1 MRIIGNAEKAREV
14 QAVAS
19 GVLPSGQ
26 PVIVNADGTVS
37 VVTATSISESLGS
50 STQFESSDAYHIA
63 SAFDSAAGK
72 VVVAYRDAGNSNRG
86 KGIVGTVNGSSI
98 SFGSEATF
106 NTSETNWCHVVY
118 DENAEK
124 CVIVY
129 RNSGNSSYLTCVV
142 ATVSGT
148 SISFGSAV
156 VIASVGG
163 SGQSA
168 CYDSVSQKIIATT
181 GNNAY
186 VGTVSGTSISFGS
199 ANSFNS
205 GANISV
211 ASSYDS
217 VAQKLVI
224 SYRDIDNSNSGRA
237 KVGTVSGN
245 SISFGSAVVFDSS
258 AVNYVDSTYD
268 SSAQKIVIGFSDQAG
283 GTAPGLG
290 KLIVGN
296 VSGTSISFGSSINMN
311 GNTSYMNEV
320 IYDPT
325 SNKIVAVTSSTSGT
339 GDYVVATVSGTSIT
353 ADSSSSVDSYAIG
366 YMGLAIDSTNN
377 KVVFSYSS
385 YSGGDGGVSKVFQP
399 AYTSTNLTSENY
411 IGMSGGVVVPTV
423 TGSKVSFESSTMGSE
438 YIGATYDPDTG
449 KIILAYQDQGNS
461 YYGTAVVGT
470 VSGTS
475 ISFGT
480 PVVFQTSKTKDFCAV
495 YDTAND
501 KVVITYCNEASSDA
515 GTGIVGTVSGTS
527 ISFGSPAVFDSSGAG
542 TPHSSVYDTN
552 AGKVVVFY
560 RDTSDS
566 SKGKAAVG
574 TVSGTSISW
583 GSLVNF
589 NGNDYTNAISAV
601 YDSTAQKIVVCFAD
615 VGNSTYGSSV
625 VGTVSGTSISFGT
638 KVVFSSSTTQDAFVT
653 YDSSNNKSVVTYKDG
668 GDSDKGKV
676 AVATVSG
683 TSISFGTPVTF
694 VSQVGSNYN
703 CAYDTQL
710 GSVIISYGVA
720 SGQGN
725 FITGKVSGTSIGS
738 FSSPYSYYSDTNRVI
753 RPQLVIDGGTGNA
766 VFSFKDQDDSN
777 KGSSTVTSIG
787 YSGQVADGGNTEIN
801 IKGAVADNQSGLTA
815 GQSYYVQ
822 TDGTLSTTAGDP
834 SVFAGT
840 AVAATKLIV
849 KG

>member
-1 MRIIGNAEKAREV
+1 MRTIGTPSTQARKLNAI
-14 QAVAS
+14 AS
-19 GVLPSGQ
+19 GALPNGD
-26 PVIVNADGTVS
+26 PVVVNADGTVS
-37 VVTATSISESLGS
+37 VVSETAISVSLGN

-86 KGIVGTVNGSSI
+86 KGIVGTVSGSSI

-124 CVIVY
+124 CVITF
-129 RNSGNSSYLTCVV
+129 RGTSSYLTGVV

-148 SISFGSAV
+148 SISFGTAV

-217 VAQKLVI
+217 AAQKLIV
-224 SYRDIDNSNSGRA
+224 SYRDIDNSHSGRA

-245 SISFGSAVVFDSS
+245 SISFGSSVVFDSS
-258 AVNYVDSTYD
+258 AVNYVASTYD

-283 GTAPGLG
+283 GAAPGLG
-290 KLIVGN
+290 KIIVGN
-296 VSGTSISFGSSINMN
+296 VSGTSISFGSSINMT

-325 SNKIVAVTSSTSGT
+325 SNKIVAVTSSTGGT

-353 ADSSSSVDSYAIG
+353 KDSSSAVDSYAIG

-399 AYTSTNLTSENY
+399 AYNATTLTAENY
-411 IGMSGGVVVPTV
+411 IGLASNGYPDTA
-423 TGSKVSFESSTMGSE
+423 
-438 YIGATYDPDTG
+438 GATIDV
-449 KIILAYQDQGNS
+449 QG
-461 YYGTAVVGT
+461 A
-470 VSGTS
+470 
-475 ISFGT
+475 I
-480 PVVFQTSKTKDFCAV
+480 
-495 YDTAND
+495 ND
-501 KVVITYCNEASSDA
+501 
-515 GTGIVGTVSGTS
+515 
-527 ISFGSPAVFDSSGAG
+527 
-542 TPHSSVYDTN
+542 
-552 AGKVVVFY
+552 
-560 RDTSDS
+560 R
-566 SKGKAAVG
+566 
-574 TVSGTSISW
+574 
-583 GSLVNF
+583 
-589 NGNDYTNAISAV
+589 
-601 YDSTAQKIVVCFAD
+601 
-615 VGNSTYGSSV
+615 
-625 VGTVSGTSISFGT
+625 
-638 KVVFSSSTTQDAFVT
+638 
-653 YDSSNNKSVVTYKDG
+653 
-668 GDSDKGKV
+668 
-676 AVATVSG
+676 
-683 TSISFGTPVTF
+683 
-694 VSQVGSNYN
+694 
-703 CAYDTQL
+703 
-710 GSVIISYGVA
+710 
-720 SGQGN
+720 
-725 FITGKVSGTSIGS
+725 
-738 FSSPYSYYSDTNRVI
+738 
-753 RPQLVIDGGTGNA
+753 
-766 VFSFKDQDDSN
+766 
-777 KGSSTVTSIG
+777 
-787 YSGQVADGGNTEIN
+787 
-801 IKGAVADNQSGLTA
+801 QSGLTA

-822 TDGTLSTTAGDP
+822 TDGTLTTTAGDP

-840 AVAATKLIV
+840 AISATKMIV